1 MLYNI
6 TPTHIV
12 GIRKRIR
19 GDLLRKNQVFLLL
32 SIILPIII
40 IFADFSILEVSAA
53 VENSNAP
60 KKNFDLVPFI
70 WTVGIVGGCI
80 AITLS
85 YVSWR
90 KYKGE
95 VKNDSKEGQNN

>member
-1 MLYNI
+1 M
-6 TPTHIV
+6 
-12 GIRKRIR
+12 
-19 GDLLRKNQVFLLL
+19 RKNQVCLLL

-40 IFADFSILEVSAA
+40 ILADFSILEVSAA
-53 VENSNAP
+53 AENSNAT
-60 KKNFDLVPFI
+60 KKNFDLAPFI

-95 VKNDSKEGQNN
+95 EKKKVRKDKTID